1 MDGDDGVALALL
13 PAAVDDSC
21 ARRSGLPRWTE
32 SKSSSAELLPMLM
45 LDAAPP
51 PMPMRKPGPP
61 SWISSAPGGITSL
74 CVRPAS
80 MLPRPPA
87 IMMGL

>member
-1 MDGDDGVALALL
+1 
-13 PAAVDDSC
+13 
-21 ARRSGLPRWTE
+21 
-32 SKSSSAELLPMLM
+32 MLM

-51 PMPMRKPGPP
+51 PMPMRR
-61 SWISSAPGGITSL
+61 AAQLDQQRAGGITSL

-80 MLPRPPA
+80 MLP